1 MSSQDEKTPSKR
13 YETAL
18 GVGVL
23 ITGIFLVLI
32 FQNTTFQDYGV
43 RFGFILISFGT
54 GLIIWG
60 LYTLIAHSDFIGFVA
75 FMKKENMTAIFKD
88 KERGKALITRSI
100 REWAENPAGRHHPAE
115 GRDPQYRLQ
124 QYRDHDRVCIQ

>member
-32 FQNTTFQDYGV
+32 LQNTPYQDPNNKDV
-43 RFGFILISFGT
+43 PR
-54 GLIIWG
+54 
-60 LYTLIAHSDFIGFVA
+60 
-75 FMKKENMTAIFKD
+75 KK
-88 KERGKALITRSI
+88 
-100 REWAENPAGRHHPAE
+100 RHAPVYM
-115 GRDPQYRLQ
+115 GWRT
-124 QYRDHDRVCIQ
+124 